1 MSTHNISFYGGNYP
15 RIITKYSSL
24 TRPLELPLFHANSVI
39 SDHMQHSVPSDL
51 GPGSI
56 SLAEWLALLTLGHRV
71 PGSNLAGDRIQL
83 ISVRHFIAQSF
94 IIISTGLK

>member
-1 MSTHNISFYGGNYP
+1 MSTHNICFYGGNYP

-24 TRPLELPLFHANSVI
+24 TSSLELFHANSVI
-39 SDHMQHSVPSDL
+39 SDNMQHPVPSDL